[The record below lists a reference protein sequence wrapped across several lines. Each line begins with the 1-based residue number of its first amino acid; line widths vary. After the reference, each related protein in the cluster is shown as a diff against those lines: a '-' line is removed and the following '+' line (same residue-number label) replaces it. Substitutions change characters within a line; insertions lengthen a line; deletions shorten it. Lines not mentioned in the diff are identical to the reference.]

1 MSSVEVGGNGDMLLG
16 RAPKAIR
23 TDSKRGGPKHG
34 RVVRVANQRQ
44 IIISAVKKGPKGYL
58 STYSMDGQSASNA
71 PKRMRSVYL
80 LLTRPHCPHEGV
92 RFVPSFDTSYR
103 FATAASSVYPRGSNS
118 NRYASPTF
126 LSSTFFLYVGA
137 NVGSASSWK
146 PGNAAPV
153 ARHAVSCSLSRSA
166 CNAAASPCPTA
177 CVISRTH

>member
-1 MSSVEVGGNGDMLLG
+1 MGTCCSEGPLKQLGPTRSVVAPNTGVWSESRIIGKSSYLL
-16 RAPKAIR
+16 
-23 TDSKRGGPKHG
+23 SKT
-34 RVVRVANQRQ
+34 A
-44 IIISAVKKGPKGYL
+44 PKGYL

-80 LLTRPHCPHEGV
+80 RLTHPNRPHEGV

-103 FATAASSVYPRGSNS
+103 FATAASSEYPRGSNS
-118 NRYASPTF
+118 NRYALPTA
-126 LSSTFFLYVGA
+126 LGSTFFLYVGA

-153 ARHAVSCSLSRSA
+153 ARHPVSCSLSRSA

-177 CVISRTH
+177 CVMSRTH